1 MTEAAP
7 ARRKGKANTQ
17 AAILGAAK
25 EVLADE
31 GFGGFGVNAVAR
43 QAQCDKQLIYRY
55 FGGLEGLVEAIG
67 TDLASEL
74 KAELSSVAENAS
86 PRNYAELIALMV
98 KGLIHIL
105 RFSPIMRQINAWEV
119 AAPSPLVERL
129 AQARSQ
135 ELLRWVNIIRGDL
148 PQPTSIDFMALNAI
162 LLAAAQ
168 QLVLS
173 SSAIGNYGAIP
184 LRTEEDWHRVESA
197 FTVLIVGTYPDENE
211 IPEIS

>member
-1 MTEAAP
+1 MIEAAP
-7 ARRKGKANTQ
+7 PRRKSKASTK
-17 AAILGAAK
+17 AAILKASK
-25 EVLADE
+25 EVLAEE

-55 FGGLEGLVEAIG
+55 FGGLEGLVGAIG

-74 KAELSSVAENAS
+74 KSELGRVAENAS
-86 PRNYAELIALMV
+86 PSTYAELIALMV

-119 AAPSPLVERL
+119 AAPSPLVDL
-129 AQARSQ
+129 LTKARSQ
-135 ELLRWVNIIRGDL
+135 ELSRWVNIIRGDL
-148 PQPTSIDFMALNAI
+148 PQPANIDFMALNAI

-173 SSAIGNYGAIP
+173 SSASGNYGGIS
-184 LRTEEDWHRVESA
+184 LQSEEDWQRMEAA
-197 FTVLIVGTYPDENE
+197 FSVLIAGAY
-211 IPEIS
+211 